1 MQKIQR
7 RCTSGEDIHC
17 VMGPLPT
24 STVGNKYLLV
34 IGDYFTKFV
43 HVVPMRNQEADNV
56 AKKLIENFITI
67 FGVPMQIHTDQGTNL

>member
-1 MQKIQR
+1 MRKIQC
-7 RCTSGEDIHC
+7 RCTSGEDSHC

-43 HVVPMRNQEADNV
+43 HAVPMRNQEADKV
-56 AKKLIENFITI
+56 AKKLIENFIYNIWHPDANTY
-67 FGVPMQIHTDQGTNL
+67 